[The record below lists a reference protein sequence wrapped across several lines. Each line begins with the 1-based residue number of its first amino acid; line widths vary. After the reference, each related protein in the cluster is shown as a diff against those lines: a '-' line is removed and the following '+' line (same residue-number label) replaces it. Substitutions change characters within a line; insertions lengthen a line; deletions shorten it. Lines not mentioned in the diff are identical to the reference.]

1 MANWIILKEA
11 IASVIKTNDN
21 QEITGQLLQN
31 ALNNI
36 ITNVGENATFAGIAT
51 PTTNPGTPDGPVFYI
66 AATAGSYSNFGSL
79 EVSKGETAILQW
91 NNGTWTK
98 NAIKSM
104 AEFESGIIYDV
115 SANNDGAVFESLST
129 LLGSANLSTLIPT
142 SVRRGGM
149 SIQFIQSSVSNSDNK
164 YVQYRL
170 TANEWSADTNDWLED
185 GGVTSESNKSKIGDK
200 NDEYGVTTIDIRSD
214 LLNGYEDEGN
224 KGWRIEIAGSAQNLG
239 PSSGYYKTNPHPLLS
254 GDKIT
259 LVTNSGTSDTA
270 VIATVKDGIYSTKVI
285 GVGYQVTTYEYTALE
300 DCDIVVSFYKNFTSA
315 VLERG
320 KTIVGILD
328 EIRPQTGRVVYA
340 SEFGMDDQHD
350 CADALEAAMNRMK
363 NKGILVI
370 DRDITVGRQVN
381 VEGLFYCKIIGS
393 QPGTRIIG
401 TFSANTNTDPSI
413 LNLKCNGVSFE
424 NLHIS
429 YNVVSTTYKTRLV
442 KIVPMTDGQ
451 SDLDVTFTNCTF
463 EAFPSVPMSGVI
475 AITAIGRGLKLDNC
489 ALLGQS
495 NNGEP
500 FIHIT
505 PRWNNLTT
513 PFQDKPD
520 NCRAVIIT
528 NCRIHNG
535 SRGPIIYLNQDP
547 YEPQAGFWGVVIS
560 NNYVDSVNFIVE
572 SNAKIRDLQ
581 ITNNIFLEPDSF
593 PLDGTLGGLVMLR
606 DIDGLLI
613 SGNVFAALESYSISS
628 VYSILLSPQSGFSVL
643 KNIVITN
650 NIFDGERNNCL
661 IRCTNEV
668 IGMGVIGLIISNN
681 TFKDKCF
688 GTSEDNHEGIINWSN
703 CNWLNVAI
711 IGNSYQGSST
721 VPAIKGVT
729 TSGGNSWRCENIA
742 IKGNVNIVNNID
754 YTQGENLTVINL
766 DN

>member
-1 MANWIILKEA
+1 MFTQFRVSNNKLEQSVDLGLTWTV
-11 IASVIKTNDN
+11 ASD
-21 QEITGQLLQN
+21 
-31 ALNNI
+31 
-36 ITNVGENATFAGIAT
+36 
-51 PTTNPGTPDGPVFYI
+51 YI
-66 AATAGSYSNFGSL
+66 AAWFRFTGTTGSSQADNVGKIQISRDNGATWSDLSGEFTNSLHIKGYVATVGALPSTAVQGDIYGVGPTYDTSDTEQTNPIYQLYVKDSTGWVNNGKFTSIAAGVVQTTGTSTT
-79 EVSKGETAILQW
+79 EVMSQDAVSK
-91 NNGTWTK
+91 
-98 NAIKSM
+98 
-104 AEFESGIIYDV
+104 EF
-115 SANNDGAVFESLST
+115 A
-129 LLGSANLSTLIPT
+129 
-142 SVRRGGM
+142 SVR
-149 SIQFIQSSVSNSDNK
+149 SD
-164 YVQYRL
+164 L
-170 TANEWSADTNDWLED
+170 NE
-185 GGVTSESNKSKIGDK
+185 NKSKIGDK
-200 NDEYGVTTIDIRSD
+200 NDEYGVTTTDIRSD
-214 LLNGYEDEGN
+214 LLNGTEDEGN
-224 KGWRIEIAGSAQNLG
+224 KGWRIERTGSPQNLG
-239 PSSGYYKTNPHPLLS
+239 PSSGYYKTNPYQLLS

-259 LVTNSGTSDTA
+259 LVTNSGTTDTA
-270 VIATVKDGIYSTKVI
+270 VIATVKDGLYSTKVV
-285 GVGYQVTTYEYTALE
+285 GVGYEVTTYEYTALE
-300 DCDIVVSFYKNFTSA
+300 DCYIVVSFYKNFTSA
-315 VLERG
+315 ILERG

-393 QPGTRIIG
+393 QPGTRITG

-547 YEPQAGFWGVVIS
+547 YEPQVGFWGVVIS

-593 PLDGTLGGLVMLR
+593 PLDGTLGGLVILR

-613 SGNVFAALESYSISS
+613 SGNVFAALKSYSISS
-628 VYSILLSPQSGFSVL
+628 VYSILLSPQSGFSVF

-668 IGMGVIGLIISNN
+668 VGMGVVGLIISNN

-711 IGNSYQGSST
+711 IGNSYQGSSI

-729 TSGGNSWRCENIA
+729 TPGGNSWRCENIA